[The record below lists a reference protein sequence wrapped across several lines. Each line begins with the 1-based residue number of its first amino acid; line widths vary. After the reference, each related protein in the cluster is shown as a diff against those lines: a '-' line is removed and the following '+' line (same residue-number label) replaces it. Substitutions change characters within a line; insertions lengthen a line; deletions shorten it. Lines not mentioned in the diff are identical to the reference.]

1 MPNLKM
7 VEGIGDVYAQKLQDA
22 GVATTDSLL
31 EMGAT
36 PQGRKSI
43 AERSGIP
50 IALILRWVNHV
61 DLYRI
66 NGVGEEFADL
76 LEAAG
81 VDTVPELAQRIPE
94 NLYQTMMTVNEEENR
109 VRQLPSE
116 TQISSWVEQAKKLPR
131 VISH

>member
-94 NLYQTMMTVNEEENR
+94 NLYQKMMTVNEEENR

>member
-94 NLYQTMMTVNEEENR
+94 NLYQKLMTVNEEENR